1 MTVGSL
7 FGMPPVPLTTIKVPR
22 PLRERVSSEASR
34 RGLTAAG
41 LITDLL
47 DEAERRE
54 RFAAVRCSYE
64 RVDAAYVEETAGWDA
79 LSGDGLE
86 P

>member
-1 MTVGSL
+1 
-7 FGMPPVPLTTIKVPR
+7 MPPASLTTIKVPR
-22 PLRERVSSEASR
+22 PLRERVSGEASR
-34 RGLTAAG
+34 RGLTAAA

-47 DEAERRE
+47 DDAERRE
-54 RFAAVRCSYE
+54 RFAAVRLSYE
-64 RVDAAYVEETAGWDA
+64 QADDAYLEETAVWDT